1 MGRAE
6 AIKHL
11 AMPVVVDPQDTLTQ
25 LDAVL
30 GDWKSDTEWA
40 ATVQEVG
47 AVYRVVEP
55 RDTAL
60 TTAGAYGAQNE
71 RAKRA
76 NRQV

>member
-1 MGRAE
+1 
-6 AIKHL
+6 
-11 AMPVVVDPQDTLTQ
+11 MPVVVDPQDTLTQ

-60 TTAGAYGAQNE
+60 TTAGGLWSS
-71 RAKRA
+71 KRTGKA
-76 NRQV
+76 SK